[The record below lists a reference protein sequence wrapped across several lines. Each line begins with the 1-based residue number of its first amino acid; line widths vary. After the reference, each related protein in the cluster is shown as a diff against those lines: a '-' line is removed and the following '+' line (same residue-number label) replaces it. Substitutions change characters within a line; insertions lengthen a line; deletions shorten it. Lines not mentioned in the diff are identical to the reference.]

1 MHSLCYSPGPCPLA
15 VHSLLEEMGGQPEAK
30 LLPADPAGEARCLE
44 WLSWISTDLHGI
56 GCRQLWR
63 PHRFVHRSGAP

>member
-1 MHSLCYSPGPCPLA
+1 
-15 VHSLLEEMGGQPEAK
+15 MGSQPEAN

-44 WLSWISTDLHGI
+44 WLSWISIDLHGI

-63 PHRFVHRSGAP
+63 PHRFVPDPAHHEAVKSKG